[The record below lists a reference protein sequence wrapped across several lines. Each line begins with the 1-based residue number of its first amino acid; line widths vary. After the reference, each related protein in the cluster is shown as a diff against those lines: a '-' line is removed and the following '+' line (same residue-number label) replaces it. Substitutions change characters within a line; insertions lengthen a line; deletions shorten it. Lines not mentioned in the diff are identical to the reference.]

1 MMNKRGQGLSME
13 TIIIAILVLLVLVFV
28 IIFFTSGFGTLATK
42 IKETMFGAATSEDIN
57 IARENCRNYC
67 EQAKAYK
74 DDSSLVRKSAYC
86 THYFKLD
93 LDGEPGADRGAG
105 LSGADAELKNEYVR
119 YYCSGNHGIVS
130 EFETIESGELNIACP
145 GIECGFMN

>member
-1 MMNKRGQGLSME
+1 MINKRGQGLSME
-13 TIIIAILVLLVLVFV
+13 TIIIAILVLVVLVFV
-28 IIFFTSGFGTLATK
+28 IIFFTGGFGTLATK

-74 DDSSLVRKSAYC
+74 DDQNLVRKSAYC

-93 LDGEPGADRGAG
+93 LDQEPGADRGA
-105 LSGADAELKNEYVR
+105 SRTSDSALKNEYVR
-119 YYCSGNHGIVS
+119 YFCSNNHVT
-130 EFETIESGELNIACP
+130 ETAFESIESGELNIGCQEISCQS
-145 GIECGFMN
+145 G